1 MPLQED
7 IVSLSALVQRMVEE
21 SGDPIGFDSQAW
33 LQDWLVSP
41 VPALGNRRPL
51 DFLNEP
57 GGVEVV
63 RSILL
68 RAQDCGYS

>member
-1 MPLQED
+1 MALQED
-7 IVSLSALVQRMVEE
+7 IISLAALVQRMVEE
-21 SGDPIGFDSQAW
+21 SGNPIGFDSQAW
-33 LQDWLVSP
+33 LEDWLASL
-41 VPALGNRRPL
+41 VPALGNRRLL

-68 RAQDCGYS
+68 RAQDGVYS

>member
-1 MPLQED
+1 MTLQED

-33 LQDWLVSP
+33 LEDWLVSP

-63 RSILL
+63 RSIFL
-68 RAQDCGYS
+68 RAQDGGYS